1 MRVLLLTDSLS
12 LPRAYSTG
20 VAKWEDTYVSLLRK
34 ARPDIE
40 FIHVGLGGGT
50 ITQIHLLLN
59 YYKLTS
65 PDLVILHSGIV
76 DCAPRALSQLELQLV
91 IKLRIFRLVNPFT
104 GFFRKHRNLS
114 YTKPKDFED
123 TVNKIKNTFPGV
135 PFVSIGI
142 LPGCDEYEKTV
153 PGITKRIN
161 TYNEILKRNS
171 IFISNDDFPRDG
183 IIEDHHHLNEKG
195 HEIIFEKL
203 LKLIN
208 QKMEKKS

>member
-1 MRVLLLTDSLS
+1 MRVLFLTDSLS
-12 LPRAYSTG
+12 LPRKYKTG
-20 VAKWEDTYVSLLRK
+20 VAKWEDTYVNLLKK

-50 ITQIHLLLN
+50 ITQIFLLLN
-59 YYKLTS
+59 YYKLTN

-104 GFFRKHRNLS
+104 NFFRKHRNIS
-114 YTKPKDFED
+114 YTNPKEFEE
-123 TVNKIKNTFPGV
+123 TVVKIKNVFPDV
-135 PFVSIGI
+135 PFVTIGI

-161 TYNEILKRNS
+161 TYNEILRRNS
-171 IFISNDDFPRDG
+171 TYISNEDFPRDG

-195 HEIIFEKL
+195 HKVIFDKILNL
-203 LKLIN
+203 LSSDKY
-208 QKMEKKS
+208 KD